1 MILNFVLYI
10 NYNLFYYFVE
20 TPNFR
25 HEESDE
31 ESDCDSEDDRE
42 IDDPELDTPEQST
55 LYRHQT

>member
-31 ESDCDSEDDRE
+31 KSDCDSEDDLE
-42 IDDPELDTPEQST
+42 IDDPEQG
-55 LYRHQT
+55 R